1 MVSDPVRPVMLSAL
15 PVPVRLSE
23 EVVPVIDAI
32 YNFQSCDAWVQGARF
47 PAKGNLPNFPRQAT
61 YLNQNRQF
69 PEKPPY
75 SADPHPP

>member
-32 YNFQSCDAWVQGARF
+32 ES
-47 PAKGNLPNFPRQAT
+47 
-61 YLNQNRQF
+61 
-69 PEKPPY
+69 
-75 SADPHPP
+75 PH